1 MAASDPGAGA
11 GVERHEREGAE
22 AEEEEKDIKHGGSL
36 PDEGRPGRLTIR
48 PVGARAP
55 FGFPAEPVRAA

>member
-11 GVERHEREGAE
+11 GVEAHQREGAE

-36 PDEGRPGRLTIR
+36 PDEGRPGQVDHPPGGRKGAIR
-48 PVGARAP
+48 ISG
-55 FGFPAEPVRAA
+55 